1 MCWREWVRAHLCV
14 CVCVCVCARA
24 RARACWCGFVFRLT
38 PENKGERKQK
48 QQDRRHHIRG
58 GQVDKDRRGKGDR
71 DVDDI
76 NRVYARQVI
85 KYICI

>member
-1 MCWREWVRAHLCV
+1 MGARAPLCV
-14 CVCVCVCARA
+14 CVWGCGCVWVC
-24 RARACWCGFVFRLT
+24 ARACWCGFVFRLT

-58 GQVDKDRRGKGDR
+58 GQVDKDRRRKGDR
-71 DVDDI
+71 DVDDV
-76 NRVYARQVI
+76 NRVYARQAI